1 MPLPSRLDVRPCE
14 GGSLL
19 RLRVKP
25 KARADSF
32 IGLHAGRLK
41 VSVKDPPERG
51 KANEAVRRLL
61 ARFLDLPVAAVTV
74 CAGETSQDKT
84 VRIEGIS
91 PAECERRL
99 AAFLAGRAEGS

>member
-1 MPLPSRLDVRPCE
+1 MPSASRLDVRPCE

-25 KARADSF
+25 KARADSL
-32 IGLHAGRLK
+32 IGLYAGRLK
-41 VSVKDPPERG
+41 VSVKDPPDRG
-51 KANEAVRRLL
+51 KANEAVCRLL
-61 ARFLDLPVAAVTV
+61 ARFLGLPVAAVTV

-84 VRIEGIS
+84 ARIEGLS

-99 AAFLAGRAEGS
+99 TASLADSAEGP